1 MHYDPL
7 KSVSDFSIHWF
18 IFDFFALKNPLPAI
32 FYFVSLPF
40 IYLLSILPFPLLY
53 GFSDFVYVL
62 LYHVLGYRRKVVR
75 LNLVNSFPEKQEGEI
90 REIEKRFY
98 RYFCDLFLETF
109 KTLTISKESMVKH
122 CEFVPETMAIF
133 NRLAEEKQS
142 FMVVMGHFG
151 NWEWGGNTFCI
162 CCKHQLYV
170 IYHPLS
176 NKYFNGLVYRM
187 RTRFGT
193 RLIAMKD
200 TLREMLKNKTEL
212 SATAFIAD
220 QSPLPDRAYW
230 MEFLN
235 QDTPVFLGI
244 EKIALKIRY
253 PIVYITIRR
262 VKRGYYRVFAE
273 RIELPLIL
281 QKTGTITEIHTRR
294 LESDIRSQPE
304 NWLWTHRRW
313 KHVRPQI

>member
-1 MHYDPL
+1 VKNLLH
-7 KSVSDFSIHWF
+7 
-18 IFDFFALKNPLPAI
+18 AL
-32 FYFVSLPF
+32 FYYVCLPF
-40 IYLLSILPFPLLY
+40 IYLIAILPFPLLY
-53 GFSDFVYVL
+53 FFSTGVFFL
-62 LYHVLGYRRKVVR
+62 IYHVLHYRRKIVR
-75 LNLVNSFPEKQEGEI
+75 ENLVKSFPEKQLKEI
-90 REIEKRFY
+90 QEIELRFY

-122 CEFVPETMAIF
+122 CEFAPETLSIF
-133 NRLAEEKQS
+133 NRLAEENQS

-151 NWEWGGNTFCI
+151 NWEWGGNTFSI
-162 CCKHQLYV
+162 CCRHQLYV
-170 IYHPLS
+170 IYHPLA

-193 RLIAMKD
+193 RLIPMKD
-200 TLREMLKNKTEL
+200 TLRDMLKNRNEL
-212 SATAFIAD
+212 NATAFIAD

-230 MEFLN
+230 MSFLN

-262 VKRGYYRVFAE
+262 VKRGYYKVFAD
-273 RIELPLIL
+273 RIELPL
-281 QKTGTITEIHTRR
+281 QREETGSITEIHTRK
-294 LESDIRSQPE
+294 LENDIRSQPE

-313 KHVRPQI
+313 KHIRPQN

>member
-1 MHYDPL
+1 VKNIL
-7 KSVSDFSIHWF
+7 Q
-18 IFDFFALKNPLPAI
+18 AL
-32 FYFVSLPF
+32 FYYISLPF
-40 IYLLSILPFPLLY
+40 IYLLALLPFPVLY
-53 GFSDFVYVL
+53 LFSDLVFFL
-62 LYHVLGYRRKVVR
+62 LYHLLQYRRKIVSQ
-75 LNLVNSFPEKQEGEI
+75 NLINSFPEKNEQEI
-90 REIEKRFY
+90 RQIEKLFY

-109 KTLTISKESMVKH
+109 KTLTISRDNMIRH
-122 CEFVPETMAIF
+122 CRFEPETLAIF
-133 NRLAEEKQS
+133 TRLAEENQS

-151 NWEWGGNTFCI
+151 NWEWGGNTFSI
-162 CCKHQLYV
+162 SCKHQLYV

-176 NKYFNGLVYRM
+176 NKYFNGLIYRM

-193 RLIAMKD
+193 RLIPMKD
-200 TLREMLKNKTEL
+200 TLRDMLKNRGALT
-212 SATAFIAD
+212 ATAFIAD
-220 QSPLPDRAYW
+220 QSPLPDNAYW

-273 RIELPLIL
+273 RIELPSII
-281 QKTGTITEIHTRR
+281 QKSGTITETHTRR
-294 LESDIRSQPE
+294 LEADIRSQPE

-313 KHVRPQI
+313 KHERPKN

>member
-1 MHYDPL
+1 
-7 KSVSDFSIHWF
+7 V
-18 IFDFFALKNPLPAI
+18 KNPLPALI
-32 FYFVSLPF
+32 YYVSLPF
-40 IYLLSILPFPLLY
+40 IYLLAIIPFPLLY
-53 GFSDFVYVL
+53 FLSDGVYLLLYYVL
-62 LYHVLGYRRKVVR
+62 LYRRKIVHQ
-75 LNLVNSFPEKQEGEI
+75 NLVKSFPEKQQKEI

-109 KTLTISKESMVKH
+109 KTLTISKKNMVKH
-122 CEFVPETMAIF
+122 CEFVPETLSIF
-133 NRLAEEKQS
+133 NQLAEENQS

-151 NWEWGGNTFCI
+151 NWEWGGNTFSI

-200 TLREMLKNKTEL
+200 TLRDMLKNRNEL
-212 SATAFIAD
+212 NATAFIAD

-230 MEFLN
+230 MEFMN
-235 QDTPVFLGI
+235 QNTPVFLGI

-262 VKRGYYRVFAE
+262 VKRGYYKVFAE
-273 RIELPLIL
+273 RIELPLQL
-281 QKTGTITEIHTRR
+281 QETGAITEIHTRR
-294 LESDIRSQPE
+294 LEADIRSQPE
-304 NWLWTHRRW
+304 N
-313 KHVRPQI
+313 

>member
-1 MHYDPL
+1 
-7 KSVSDFSIHWF
+7 V
-18 IFDFFALKNPLPAI
+18 KNLLPAL
-32 FYFVSLPF
+32 FYYFCLPF
-40 IYLLSILPFPLLY
+40 IYLLAVLPFPLLY
-53 GFSDFVYVL
+53 FLSDAVYIL
-62 LYHVLGYRRKVVR
+62 LFHVLHYRRKIVHE
-75 LNLVNSFPEKQEGEI
+75 NLTKSFPEKHQKEIGEI
-90 REIEKRFY
+90 EARFY

-109 KTLTISKESMVKH
+109 KTLTISKKDMVRH
-122 CEFVPETMAIF
+122 CEFVPETLSIF
-133 NRLAEEKQS
+133 NRLAEENQS

-151 NWEWGGNTFCI
+151 NWEWGGNTFSI
-162 CCKHQLYV
+162 CCRHQLYV

-193 RLIAMKD
+193 RLIPMKD
-200 TLREMLKNKTEL
+200 TLRDMLKNRDHLT
-212 SATAFIAD
+212 ATAFIAD

-230 MEFLN
+230 MNFLN

-253 PIVYITIRR
+253 PIVFITIRR

-273 RIELPLIL
+273 RIELPLQL
-281 QKTGTITEIHTRR
+281 QETGMITEIHTRK
-294 LESDIRSQPE
+294 LEDDIRSQPE

-313 KHVRPQI
+313 KHEKPRN

>member
-1 MHYDPL
+1 M
-7 KSVSDFSIHWF
+7 
-18 IFDFFALKNPLPAI
+18 KNLLHGL
-32 FYFVSLPF
+32 FYYVCLPF
-40 IYLLSILPFPLLY
+40 IYLLAILPFPLLY
-53 GFSDFVYVL
+53 FFSTGVFFIIYYIL
-62 LYHVLGYRRKVVR
+62 RYRRKIVR
-75 LNLVNSFPEKQEGEI
+75 ENLVKSFPEKQLKEI
-90 REIEKRFY
+90 QEIELRFY

-122 CEFVPETMAIF
+122 CEFAPETFSIF
-133 NRLAEEKQS
+133 NQLAEENQS

-151 NWEWGGNTFCI
+151 NWEWAGNTFSI

-170 IYHPLS
+170 IYHPLA
-176 NKYFNGLVYRM
+176 NKYFNGLVYGM

-193 RLIAMKD
+193 RLIPMKD
-200 TLREMLKNKTEL
+200 TLREMLKNRNALT
-212 SATAFIAD
+212 ATAFIAD

-230 MEFLN
+230 MSFLN

-262 VKRGYYRVFAE
+262 VKRGYYKVFAE
-273 RIELPLIL
+273 RIELPLR
-281 QKTGTITEIHTRR
+281 QEETGTITEIHTRK
-294 LESDIRSQPE
+294 LETDIRSQPE

-313 KHVRPQI
+313 KHVRPQN

>member
-1 MHYDPL
+1 MLYL
-7 KSVSDFSIHWF
+7 C
-18 IFDFFALKNPLPAI
+18 IFLHLKNLLPAL
-32 FYFVSLPF
+32 FYYLCLPF
-40 IYLLSILPFPLLY
+40 IYLLAIIPFPLLY
-53 GFSDFVYVL
+53 LFSDGVYFL
-62 LYHVLGYRRKVVR
+62 LYRVLGYRRKVVR
-75 LNLVNSFPEKQEGEI
+75 QNLVKSFPEKSEKEI
-90 REIEKRFY
+90 QEIEKRFF

-109 KTLTISKESMVKH
+109 KTLTISKEEMVKH
-122 CEFVPETMAIF
+122 CEFVPETLAIF
-133 NRLAEEKQS
+133 NKLAEENQS

-151 NWEWGGNTFCI
+151 NWEWGGNTFSI

-176 NKYFNGLVYRM
+176 NKYFNGLIYRM

-193 RLIAMKD
+193 RLIPMKD
-200 TLREMLKNKTEL
+200 TLRDMLKNRKEL
-212 SATAFIAD
+212 NATAFIAD

-230 MEFLN
+230 MKFMN

-262 VKRGYYRVFAE
+262 VKRGYYKVFAE
-273 RIELPLIL
+273 RIELPSIH
-281 QKTGTITEIHTRR
+281 QETGTITEIHTRK
-294 LESDIRSQPE
+294 LEADIRSQPE

-313 KHVRPQI
+313 KHVRSQT

>member
-1 MHYDPL
+1 MNYCH
-7 KSVSDFSIHWF
+7 
-18 IFDFFALKNPLPAI
+18 IFGFFPLKNPLPAL
-32 FYFVSLPF
+32 FYYVSLPF
-40 IYLLSILPFPLLY
+40 IYLLAILPFPLLY
-53 GFSDFVYVL
+53 LFSDFVYVL
-62 LYHVLGYRRKVVR
+62 LFHLMGYRRKVVHQ
-75 LNLVNSFPEKQEGEI
+75 NLINSFPEKNLQEI

-109 KTLTISKESMVKH
+109 KTLTISKENMVKH
-122 CEFVPETMAIF
+122 CEFVPETLSIF

-142 FMVVMGHFG
+142 FMIVMGHFG
-151 NWEWGGNTFCI
+151 NWEWGGNTFSI

-176 NKYFNGLVYRM
+176 NRYFNGLIYRM

-200 TLREMLKNKTEL
+200 TMRDMLKNRDEL
-212 SATAFIAD
+212 TATAFIAD
-220 QSPLPDRAYW
+220 QTPLPDRAYW

-253 PIVYITIRR
+253 PLVYISIRR
-262 VKRGYYRVFAE
+262 VKRGYYKVFAE
-273 RIELPLIL
+273 KIELPSMLE
-281 QKTGTITEIHTRR
+281 KTGAITEIHTRR
-294 LESDIRSQPE
+294 LEADIRSQPE
-304 NWLWTHRRW
+304 IWLWTHRRW
-313 KHVRPQI
+313 KHQRPKI

>member
-1 MHYDPL
+1 VKKLLQGFLY
-7 KSVSDFSIHWF
+7 
-18 IFDFFALKNPLPAI
+18 
-32 FYFVSLPF
+32 YFSLPF
-40 IYLLSILPFPLLY
+40 VYLLSALPFTVLY
-53 GFSDFVYVL
+53 FFSNVVYFL
-62 LYHVLGYRRKVVR
+62 LYHVIRYRRKVVR
-75 LNLVNSFPEKQEGEI
+75 ENLTRSFPEKPEKEI
-90 REIEKRFY
+90 REIEARFY

-109 KTLTISKESMVKH
+109 KTLTISKEDMVKH
-122 CEFVPETMAIF
+122 CLFEPETLAIF
-133 NRLAEEKQS
+133 NHLAAENQS
-142 FMVVMGHFG
+142 FIVVMGHFG
-151 NWEWGGNTFCI
+151 NWEWGGNTFSI

-176 NKYFNGLVYRM
+176 NQFVNGLMYRM

-200 TLREMLKNKTEL
+200 TLRDMLKNRSEL
-212 SATAFIAD
+212 TATAFIAD

-230 MEFLN
+230 MDFMN

-273 RIELPLIL
+273 RIELPSQLNE
-281 QKTGTITEIHTRR
+281 TGKITKIHTRK
-294 LESDIRSQPE
+294 LEEDIRSQPE

-313 KHVRPQI
+313 KHERPNP